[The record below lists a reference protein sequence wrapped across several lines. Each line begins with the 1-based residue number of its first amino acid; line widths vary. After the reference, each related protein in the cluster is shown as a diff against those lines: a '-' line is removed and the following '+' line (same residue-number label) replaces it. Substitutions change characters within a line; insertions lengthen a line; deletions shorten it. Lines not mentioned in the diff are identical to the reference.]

1 MAQDGDYIVTFHRVY
16 PAAPLPIDNRPAL
29 SAVTYRTGDYAA
41 FRQAML
47 QAIPDVDAELAR
59 LLGLDEAAS
68 PLRRW
73 TSRQSDD
80 YGIALVELWAVL
92 GDILTFYALRRQP
105 GAFRKVDSLDHDGAH
120 PSRLWGSPTRS
131 PSCE

>member
-1 MAQDGDYIVTFHRVY
+1 MAARDHATLTCGCCRGPG
-16 PAAPLPIDNRPAL
+16 PAAPLPIFNRPAL

-47 QAIPDVDAELAR
+47 QAIPDVDAELAL
-59 LLGLDEAAS
+59 LLGLEEDAS

-80 YGIALVELWAVL
+80 YGIALLELWAVL
-92 GDILTFYALRRQP
+92 GDILTFYQE
-105 GAFRKVDSLDHDGAH
+105 D
-120 PSRLWGSPTRS
+120 
-131 PSCE
+131 